1 MKRKLLIILGVL
13 LTVAFAQ
20 PLLAQEQITL
30 QRALTEI
37 QKVYGTKFS
46 YQADLINN
54 VKVSL
59 KLPLLASEP
68 VENVLKKV
76 LYPKKM
82 LFLYVQEN
90 YYTIIRDMREDEQ
103 QQEAA
108 RQNIPEPNYRTISGK
123 VTDEKGKPLIG
134 VTVFPE
140 GMAVRQGVITS
151 SDGSYNLRL
160 LGQADAI
167 VFTYVGM
174 QPKKI
179 ALGKGNV
186 VNATLYNEQNMLQE
200 VAVVVSTGYSKMPKD
215 RATGAFDVISAK
227 DIKEVPSVNILE
239 KLEGLTPGLQ
249 VDLRTNTISIR
260 GKNSFGSQISSSP
273 LIVIDGFPVMENEDK
288 RGNLSDLA
296 SGNGTSASA
305 ILNRYNPDD
314 IENITVLKD
323 AAAASIWGAKAAN
336 GVIVIETKKGRNT
349 PPIISF
355 GTNLSIS
362 APADLNNIKVMN
374 SAQYIDLE
382 RELKGLGFI
391 TDPAEAPSWASFN
404 SNKPQSEA
412 LEWMFKVDRG
422 TATAEERDAAL
433 AALGQINNKSQI
445 RDLLLQRAVSQQYN
459 LSLSG
464 GTNKSSYYVST
475 NYTKD
480 IPVFRGNKGESF
492 FVNSSLSNK
501 LFNDR
506 VNLSFG
512 LNYNYS
518 NAVNNPAALDAMG
531 TGMKGLK
538 PYELLQDANG
548 NNISRSIRFR
558 NEVTQNFLSKGYL
571 PWGYS
576 ALDELDKTDYNTQSN
591 RLRFNMG
598 IDTKIIDGVNFA
610 VSGMLQRNIEDTENL
625 DRVGSYGVRDLLNY
639 ATTIDQT
646 TGKLVTGIPYGGTL
660 GLMNY
665 NAWEYN
671 LRSQINVDRNVGDL
685 LNIAFLAGAEI
696 RQNRHQSSSQQR
708 YGFNED
714 IYQDRTVN
722 PTVPYDNIDGW
733 QSTLSYN
740 NTLKKGIS
748 RALSYYSNI
757 GLSFLNGKYV
767 ASGSLRF
774 DDFTITGASRNQ
786 RAKPLWSAGLKWNA
800 KMEPFVQDLSWLNA
814 LGFRLTYGVAGTLP
828 SGVGNL
834 VRINTSLDNLTNET
848 TATIASPANNQI
860 SWEKV
865 KSFNFGIDFAV
876 LNNRLAFNVDAYS
889 KRTSDIL
896 YNLPFNSTY
905 GWTFLQF
912 NSASMKSHG
921 FELGMRVKV
930 VDHKDYSWNSIFN
943 FSYNTNEVTD
953 NRFKKNTT
961 SNIVNSSAPTVGL
974 PMDYLYAYRWAG
986 LDEKG
991 QSQVY
996 NKNGEI
1002 INASVGNNQ
1011 LTADDLVYM
1020 GRATAPYFGA
1030 FNNDFRYRQFT
1041 LGVRISYSMGNVLRK
1056 PSVESYPD
1064 YSPYQG
1070 SIGMQSDLAL
1080 RWRQA
1085 GDENFTN
1092 VPGLKDVSFN
1102 SLNRYKN
1109 SDVLTIS
1116 GSYIRLQQVSLG
1128 YTASSELLK
1137 RTPFKSAS
1145 INASVRNLGLIWR
1158 KNKYGVDPSYL
1169 ASTNY
1174 NNLAP
1179 AKAFF
1184 ISINTSF

>member
-1 MKRKLLIILGVL
+1 MKRKLLIILGVF

-68 VENVLKKV
+68 VENVLKRV
-76 LYPKKM
+76 LYPNKM

-90 YYTIIRDMREDEQ
+90 YYTIIRDTREDEQ

-123 VTDEKGKPLIG
+123 VTDEKGRPLIG

-140 GMAVRQGVITS
+140 GMAVRQGVISS

-160 LGQADAI
+160 LGPADAI

-179 ALGKGNV
+179 ALGKSNV
-186 VNATLYNEQNMLQE
+186 INATLYSEQNMLEE
-200 VAVVVSTGYSKMPKD
+200 VAVVSTGYAKIPKE
-215 RATGAFDVISAK
+215 RATGAYGVISAK
-227 DIKEVPSVNILE
+227 EMKEVPSVNLLE
-239 KLEGLTPGLQ
+239 KLEGLTPGLD
-249 VDLRTNTISIR
+249 VDLRNNTISIR
-260 GKNSFGSQISSSP
+260 GKNSFGLGTSVSP
-273 LIVIDGFPVMENEDK
+273 LIVIDGFPVMDNED
-288 RGNLSDLA
+288 RRPALSYLA
-296 SGNGTSASA
+296 SGNGTSGSA
-305 ILNRYNPDD
+305 ILNRFNPDD
-314 IENITVLKD
+314 IESITVLKD

-336 GVIVIETKKGRNT
+336 GVIVIETKKGKNT
-349 PPIISF
+349 APVISF

-362 APADLNNIKVMN
+362 APADLNNIKAMN

-382 RELKGLGFI
+382 RELKDLGFI
-391 TDPAEAPSWASFN
+391 ADPAEKPSWASFN
-404 SNKPQSEA
+404 SNRPQSEA

-422 TATAEERDAAL
+422 TATAAERDAAL
-433 AALGQINNKSQI
+433 AALGQIDNRSQI

-464 GTNKSSYYVST
+464 GASKSSYYLST

-480 IPVFRGNKGESF
+480 IPVFRGNKAESF
-492 FVNSSLSNK
+492 FVNSNLNSK

-506 VNLSFG
+506 LDLSFG

-518 NAVNNPAALDAMG
+518 NSVNNPAALDAMG
-531 TGMKGLK
+531 LGEKGLR
-538 PYELLQDANG
+538 PYQLLRDANG
-548 NNISRSIRFR
+548 NNISRAIRYR
-558 NEVTQNFLSKGYL
+558 DEVVQDFMNKGYL
-571 PWGYS
+571 SWRYS
-576 ALDELDKTDYNTQSN
+576 ALDELDKTDYNLQSN
-591 RLRFNMG
+591 QLRFNVG
-598 IDTKIIDGVNFA
+598 ADTKIIDGVNFV
-610 VSGMLQRNIEDTENL
+610 VSGMLQRNIEETNNVDMV
-625 DRVGSYGVRDLLNY
+625 DSYGVRDMLNY
-639 ATTIDQT
+639 ATTLDKSS
-646 TGKLVTGIPYGGTL
+646 GKLVTGIPYGGVL
-660 GLMNY
+660 GLSNY
-665 NAWEYN
+665 NGWEYS
-671 LRSQINVDRNVGDL
+671 LRSQVNVDRNIGDL
-685 LNIAFLAGAEI
+685 LNIAFLGGAEI
-696 RQNRHQSSSQQR
+696 RQNRHQYSSQQR

-714 IYQDRTVN
+714 IYQDRIVN
-722 PTVPYDNIDGW
+722 PTVPYDNVDGW
-733 QSTLSYN
+733 QSTLTYN
-740 NTLKKGIS
+740 NTLRKNIS

-757 GLSFLNGKYV
+757 GLSFLNGRYV

-786 RAKPLWSAGLKWNA
+786 RAKPLWSAGFKWNA
-800 KMEPFVQDLSWLNA
+800 KMEPFVKDLNWLSA
-814 LGFRLTYGVAGTLP
+814 LNFRLTYGVAGTLP
-828 SGVGNL
+828 TGSGSV
-834 VRINTSLDNLTNET
+834 VKINTSLDNLTNET
-848 TATIASPANNQI
+848 TAEIESPANTQI

-865 KSFNFGIDFAV
+865 KSFNFGVDFGI
-876 LNNRLAFNVDAYS
+876 LNNRLAFNIDAYA

-896 YNLPFNSTY
+896 YNLPYNSTY
-905 GWTFLQF
+905 GWTMLQF

-921 FELGMRVKV
+921 FELGMRANVIS
-930 VDHKDYSWNSIFN
+930 HKNYSWNSVFN

-961 SNIVNSSAPTVGL
+961 GNIINSSLPTVGL
-974 PMDYLYAYRWAG
+974 PMDYVYAYRWAG

-991 QSQVY
+991 QSRIF
-996 NKNGEI
+996 NKNGETL
-1002 INASVGNNQ
+1002 NANVGNNQ
-1011 LTADDLVYM
+1011 LTSDDLVYM
-1020 GRATAPYFGA
+1020 GRATAPYFGG
-1030 FNNDFRYRQFT
+1030 FNNDFRFRQFT
-1041 LGVRISYSMGNVLRK
+1041 MGVRISYAMGNVIRK

-1070 SIGMQSDLAL
+1070 AIGMQSDLAL
-1080 RWRQA
+1080 RWKQA
-1085 GDENFTN
+1085 GDEKFTN
-1092 VPGLKDVSFN
+1092 VPGLKDISFN

-1109 SDVLTIS
+1109 ADILMIS
-1116 GSYIRLQQVSLG
+1116 GSYIRLQQISLG
-1128 YTASSELLK
+1128 YIATTELLK

-1145 INASVRNLGLIWR
+1145 INASVRNLGLLWR
-1158 KNKYGVDPSYL
+1158 KNKYGVDPLYM